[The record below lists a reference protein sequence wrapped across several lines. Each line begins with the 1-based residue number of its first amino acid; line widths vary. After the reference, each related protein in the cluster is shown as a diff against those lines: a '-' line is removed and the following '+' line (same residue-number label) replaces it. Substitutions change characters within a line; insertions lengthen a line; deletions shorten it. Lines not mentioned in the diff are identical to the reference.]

1 MSREKALKIINEY
14 SAKQKLQKVDL
25 SIASDAISNMYKA
38 IEKIYRN
45 AEDLVD
51 EFENNKKRAQRQISS
66 VEKSFDKAAKI
77 YKDTTTDLQKKASE
91 LGIAPNTIPDFDK
104 LVSRISFLE
113 RKKNEVISNLKKYT

>member
-1 MSREKALKIINEY
+1 MSKEKALKIINEY
-14 SAKQKLQKVDL
+14 LAKQEPQKIDL
-25 SIASDAISNMYKA
+25 SIASDAISNMFKA

-51 EFENNKKRAQRQISS
+51 EFENNKKRTQRQISS
-66 VEKSFDKAAKI
+66 VEKSYDKAAKI

-91 LGIAPNTIPDFDK
+91 LGISPNSIPDFDK

-113 RKKNEVISNLKKYT
+113 RKKNEIISNLKKYI

>member
-1 MSREKALKIINEY
+1 MSKEKVLKRINEY
-14 SAKQKLQKVDL
+14 LAKQEPQKIDL
-25 SIASDAISNMYKA
+25 SIASDAISNMFKA

-51 EFENNKKRAQRQISS
+51 EFENNKKRTQRQISS
-66 VEKSFDKAAKI
+66 VEKSYDKAAKI

-91 LGIAPNTIPDFDK
+91 LGIKPNSIPDFDK

-113 RKKNEVISNLKKYT
+113 RKKNEIISNLKKYI